1 MQRYEY
7 LGKPLQIGSLT
18 IKNRFCMAPVGGGQH
33 HLPGGGLKDETI
45 QYLVERAKGGFGL
58 IFTGALAADC
68 TVDPYTGIGPAILQN
83 PDAFK
88 MTAAELN
95 ERANA
100 YGTKIFAQITMGL
113 GRNYPNLPAPSPFM
127 CSTIPAR
134 FPRS

>member
-1 MQRYEY
+1 MQRYQS
-7 LGKPLQIGSLT
+7 LGMPFQIGNLT
-18 IKNRFCMAPVGGGQH
+18 IKNRFCRAPIGGGQH

-88 MTAAELN
+88 MTATELN
-95 ERANA
+95 ERTNG
-100 YGTKIFAQITMGL
+100 YGTKVFAHQSG
-113 GRNYPNLPAPSPFM
+113 
-127 CSTIPAR
+127 
-134 FPRS
+134 